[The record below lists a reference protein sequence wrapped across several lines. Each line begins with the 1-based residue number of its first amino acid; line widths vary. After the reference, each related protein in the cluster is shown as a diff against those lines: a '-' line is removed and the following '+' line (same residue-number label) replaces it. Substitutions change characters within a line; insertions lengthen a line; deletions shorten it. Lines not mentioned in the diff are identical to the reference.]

1 VNGSSASVTTE
12 FEQALAG
19 LPDRYVE
26 GDFQERRWGST
37 IKRSDDGRRVWLYAE
52 ELGGTDIVSFNL
64 YVLREERSVLKPCEM
79 SSEKVTEFVLGF
91 VPGAH
96 SGE

>member
-1 VNGSSASVTTE
+1 VNGTSASVTTG

-19 LPDRYVE
+19 LPDGYVE

-64 YVLREERSVLKPCEM
+64 YVLFEERSVLKPCEM
-79 SSEKVTEFVLGF
+79 SSGKVTEFVLGF
-91 VPGAH
+91 VPGAR
-96 SGE
+96 SGG